1 MALLVCT
8 LIFVITHAQPA
19 AADEAKLWLPV
30 TIQFE
35 PRMKRILG
43 SFEVQP
49 RFDEDVTGTE
59 ALLVRP
65 AVGLEVRRDLT
76 VLVGYAWVPQF
87 GVETVHEHR
96 SWQQLRYAREDVP
109 RETEA
114 RVRLEQRYLPEDEGT
129 SWRLRGRLYGAF
141 EFAEKWKWTIGDE
154 IFLAMN
160 AIESAAHGLDQN
172 RFEVG
177 VTRTLGERA
186 TFQPRYIVQ
195 YDKRT
200 ASGAEDVI
208 NHVMSISLE
217 LILR

>member
-1 MALLVCT
+1 LV
-8 LIFVITHAQPA
+8 LVIGDAQKVI
-19 AADEAKLWLPV
+19 ADDAKLWLPV

-35 PRMKRILG
+35 PKMKRILG
-43 SFEVQP
+43 SLEAQP
-49 RFDEDVTGTE
+49 RFDEDVTGAE

-65 AVGLEVRRDLT
+65 AVGLTVRRDLT

-87 GVETVHEHR
+87 GAETVHEHR

-109 RETEA
+109 REIEA

-141 EFAEKWKWTIGDE
+141 EFAERWKWTIGDE

-160 AIESAAHGLDQN
+160 ATESAAQGLDQN

-177 VTRTLGERA
+177 VTRKLGERA

-208 NHVMSISLE
+208 NHVISIGLE
-217 LILR
+217 LTLR